1 MADDARPNLKT
12 EPVLDLPP
20 REKRLSVAEF
30 MRMGELGLLN
40 EPGKHELWD
49 GRIMMAPTPGPRHM
63 DCERRIV
70 EAFYDALT
78 AAGLRKQFGVQ
89 TGGGVKIGEQNLRGP
104 DVMIIGLPFDT
115 ENLLTGEGVALVIEV
130 VHSSLPDDLIE
141 KRGKYAGAGI
151 AEYWVVDVEHRRLHP
166 FRHPRAGDYPPC
178 EPLDVQAA
186 ISPLFAPQLSF
197 KIADWFA

>member
-1 MADDARPNLKT
+1 MADDLRRNF
-12 EPVLDLPP
+12 EPQEAEHPA
-20 REKRLSVAEF
+20 REKRLTVAEF

-70 EAFYDALT
+70 QAFTLALHS
-78 AAGLRKQFGVQ
+78 AGLLDVFGVQ
-89 TGGGVKIGEQNLRGP
+89 TGGGLKIGEHNLRGP
-104 DVMIIGLPFDT
+104 DVMILRLPFDV

-130 VHSSLPDDLIE
+130 AHSSLPDDLTE

-151 AEYWVVDVEHRRLHP
+151 AEYWVIDVAGRKLHP
-166 FRHPRAGDYPPC
+166 FRSPSAGDYPPC